1 VHARE
6 ELADLLAEADAMLY
20 PSRWEGF
27 GLTMMEAL
35 HAGVPVIA
43 TDGWPMNELVAHGFN
58 GLLVE
63 AANTGAFVAEHHT
76 CTIQA
81 LEPSSCRSMLSPH
94 WEVRELA
101 LAQAILR
108 FARS

>member
-1 VHARE
+1 MRAVC
-6 ELADLLAEADAMLY
+6 L
-20 PSRWEGF
+20 PSRRAAQSDAS
-27 GLTMMEAL
+27 LEAL

-81 LEPSSCRSMLSPH
+81 LEPSSCRTMLSPH
-94 WEVRELA
+94 WEVREPA